1 LRAAAKL
8 PIVQEYESSPL
19 GEPRRAALLRREGI
33 STSHISKWRKLRAR
47 ATRQALTP
55 QPPGPP
61 PAASDP
67 LQEELV
73 RLRSENARLQAR
85 PTQAETSG
93 EIQKKVAQ
101 LIGANRP
108 PRLSDE
114 R

>member
-1 LRAAAKL
+1 M
-8 PIVQEYESSPL
+8 QEYESSPL

-73 RLRSENARLQAR
+73 RLRSENARLHAR
-85 PTQAETSG
+85 LTQAETSS
-93 EIQKKVAQ
+93 EIQFTD
-101 LIGANRP
+101 LW
-108 PRLSDE
+108 PRE
-114 R
+114 V